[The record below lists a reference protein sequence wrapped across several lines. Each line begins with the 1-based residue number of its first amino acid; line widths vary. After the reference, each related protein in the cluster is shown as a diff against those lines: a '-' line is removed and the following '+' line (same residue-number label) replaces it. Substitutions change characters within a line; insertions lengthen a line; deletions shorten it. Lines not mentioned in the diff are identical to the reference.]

1 MEYTI
6 TVEPPNPYREYLAHA
21 DGKLRFIQR
30 FPKYEFANPILVYS
44 QRMNLQSLKKPEIL
58 LMLMAASVPLSFSVW
73 MTLLDNFAIERVAFT
88 GREIGILQS
97 LREIP
102 GFMAFAVVFVLLLV
116 KEQKLAFLSLILLG
130 VGTMLTGW
138 FPTVLGLYA
147 TTVLM
152 SLGFHYYETMQTSL
166 SLQWLDKKQAPHVLG
181 KIIAVGSFA
190 SLIIYGTLALATSVW
205 SVDYKVIYMVGGGLT
220 VAIAVFCWWFF
231 PHYPEKVVQHKTII
245 LRRRYWLYYALV
257 FMSGARRQI
266 FVVFAGFMMVQKFG
280 YSVGQIS
287 TLFLVNA
294 SLNMFLAPRIGR
306 LIGRVGERR
315 ALTLEYIG
323 LICIFSAYAFVTDH
337 RFAAGLYI
345 LDHMFFAMAIAI
357 KTYFQKI
364 ADPRDIA
371 STAAVGFTINHIAAV
386 VLPAILGLVWVVSP
400 SAVFLVGAGMALI
413 SLLLSRLVP
422 RHPEEGQEVV
432 RLSAGPVRDGVG

>member
-1 MEYTI
+1 
-6 TVEPPNPYREYLAHA
+6 
-21 DGKLRFIQR
+21 
-30 FPKYEFANPILVYS
+30 
-44 QRMNLQSLKKPEIL
+44 
-58 LMLMAASVPLSFSVW
+58 MLMAAAVPLSFSVW

-116 KEQKLAFLSLILLG
+116 KEQKLAYLSLLMLG

-138 FPTVLGLYA
+138 FPSVMGFYV

-166 SLQWLDKKQAPHVLG
+166 SLQWLDKKQAPHILG
-181 KIIAVGSFA
+181 KIIAMGSFV
-190 SLIIYGTLALATSVW
+190 SLMIYGALALVTRLW
-205 SVDYKVIYMVGGGLT
+205 PVDYKVIYMVGGGLT
-220 VAIAVFCWWFF
+220 VAIAIFCWWYF
-231 PHYPEKVVQHKTII
+231 PHYPEKVVQHKKIV
-245 LRRRYWLYYALV
+245 LRRRYWLYYALI

-266 FVVFAGFMMVQKFG
+266 FVVFAGFLMVQKFG

-294 SLNMFLAPRIGR
+294 SLNMFFAPRIGR
-306 LIGRVGERR
+306 LIGRIGERR
-315 ALTLEYIG
+315 ALIFEYLG
-323 LICIFSAYAFVTDH
+323 LICIFTAYAFVTDH
-337 RFAAGLYI
+337 RIAAGLYI
-345 LDHMFFAMAIAI
+345 LDHLFFAMAIAI

-386 VLPAILGLVWVVSP
+386 ALPAMLGLVWVYSHA
-400 SAVFLVGAGMALI
+400 AVFLVGSGLATV
-413 SLLLSRLVP
+413 SLLLSLLVP
-422 RHPEEGQEVV
+422 RHPEAGREVT
-432 RLSAGPVRDGVG
+432 RPFPGMSANRTA

>member
-1 MEYTI
+1 M
-6 TVEPPNPYREYLAHA
+6 
-21 DGKLRFIQR
+21 
-30 FPKYEFANPILVYS
+30 
-44 QRMNLQSLKKPEIL
+44 MLQKFRKPEVL

-73 MTLLDNFAIERVAFT
+73 MTLLDNFAIERAAFG

-116 KEQKLAFLSLILLG
+116 KEQMLAYLSLILLG
-130 VGTMLTGW
+130 LGTILTGW
-138 FPTVLGLYA
+138 FPTVTGLYL

-166 SLQWLDKKQAPHVLG
+166 SLQWLDKKEAPHVLG
-181 KIIAVGSFA
+181 KIIAVGSFV
-190 SLIIYGTLALATSVW
+190 SLLIYGVLALVTRLWA
-205 SVDYKVIYMVGGGLT
+205 VDYVVIYSVGGGLT
-220 VAIAVFCWWFF
+220 IAIALFCWWLF
-231 PHYPEKVVQHKTII
+231 PHYPEKVVQHKKII
-245 LRRRYWLYYALV
+245 LRKRYWLYYALV

-287 TLFLVNA
+287 TLFLINA
-294 SLNMFLAPRIGR
+294 ALNMFLAPKIGR
-306 LIGRVGERR
+306 LIGHIGERR
-315 ALTLEYIG
+315 ALVFEYLG

-337 RFAAGLYI
+337 RYAAGLYI
-345 LDHMFFAMAIAI
+345 LDHLFFAMAIAI

-386 VLPAILGLVWVVSP
+386 VLPAVLGLIWVYSP
-400 SAVFLVGAGMALI
+400 SAVFLTGAAMALT
-413 SLLLSRLVP
+413 SLLLSLMVP
-422 RHPEEGQEVV
+422 RHPEAGQEVIPLLMRV
-432 RLSAGPVRDGVG
+432 ERGGA